1 MCICFVCVLHCSAHN
16 AEVAQQSGVQ
26 NYSRLAAPHAH
37 TVPTA
42 AAVEVSALQQELGPQ
57 PHRPVSKVGTSSSR
71 QGSRSGR
78 AAGIGSPSS
87 RGGSGRTGPRRPM
100 QQSRSP
106 SRTGTGTG
114 GRPVDDDG
122 DSVGSGTVTGKY
134 STIVQCR

>member
-1 MCICFVCVLHCSAHN
+1 MCVVCVLHCSAHN
-16 AEVAQQSGVQ
+16 AEVAQQSDVQ

-42 AAVEVSALQQELGPQ
+42 AVEVSSLQQGMEPQ
-57 PHRPVSKVGTSSSR
+57 PHRPASKVGTSSSR

-78 AAGIGSPSS
+78 AAGVGSPSS

-122 DSVGSGTVTGKY
+122 DSVGSGTVTGKC
-134 STIVQCR
+134 STIVQCK